1 MTTFPHLFAPL
12 TIRGVTLK
20 NRIMSTGHDTT
31 LPSDGTVNAALI
43 AYHTAR
49 AKGGAG
55 LIVTQVAGVHETAR
69 YTSHLLMA
77 FPVGTSGEEVRAKGI
92 ALHHAV
98 GRDDRGARRGSA
110 AQRCTRDRRD
120 AERQHRT
127 TKQGR
132 DQSHRARR
140 GR

>member
-77 FPVGTSGEEVRAKGI
+77 TTDDCIPGYT
-92 ALHHAV
+92 ALAQAIHAEGCAV
-98 GRDDRGARRGSA
+98 FS
-110 AQRCTRDRRD
+110 QL
-120 AERQHRT
+120 
-127 TKQGR
+127 
-132 DQSHRARR
+132 
-140 GR
+140 